1 MGWISRLFLDSL
13 ETKILGLLSD
23 SSELECETDFLTVYA
38 YSLVCIVIMN
48 NMIGCVKV

>member
-13 ETKILGLLSD
+13 VTEILGLLSD
-23 SSELECETDFLTVYA
+23 SPKLKCEIDFLTVHA
-38 YSLVCIVIMN
+38 YSLLCIVIMN